1 MRFLRRVKADVRARK
16 NIETYVMALILLLFA
31 VVSVISDVVPEE
43 VKWAAVLAGLGVLLY
58 RATLPEQPR
67 GGRDVL
73 GDVLGDRAGFDDTP
87 VPRLFDGVRDV
98 RVFAPSAAN
107 LLSPYVCETLRTSV
121 LQRRDATVRVV
132 VLDPGQEE
140 AVRIARSQLDES
152 DDHQL
157 QSLPVALG
165 AMLERLARMR
175 GWVTPGKV
183 EYRLFPYNPGFSL
196 VLTDP
201 DDWQG
206 RAIVELHGAG
216 RSTFARM
223 HVDLTRE
230 RHERWYAYWVE
241 QFDYLW
247 ETARQVETPARE
259 PEDS

>member
-1 MRFLRRVKADVRARK
+1 MRLLRRIKSDVRARQ
-16 NIETYVMALILLLFA
+16 NIETYTMAFILLLFA
-31 VVSVISDVVPEE
+31 VVSVISDVVSEE
-43 VKWAAVLAGLGVLLY
+43 VKWAAVLAGIGVLLY

-73 GDVLGDRAGFDDTP
+73 GDRADFDDTP
-87 VPRLFDGVRDV
+87 VPSLFDGVRDV
-98 RVFAPSAAN
+98 RIFAPSAAN

-121 LQRRDATVRVV
+121 LRHPDARVRVV
-132 VLDPGQEE
+132 VLDLDRQDAIG
-140 AVRIARSQLDES
+140 IAREQLDES
-152 DDHQL
+152 DDHQI
-157 QSLPVALG
+157 QTLPVALG
-165 AMLERLARMR
+165 AVLERLGRMA
-175 GWVTPGKV
+175 GWKTPGKV

-201 DDWQG
+201 EAWQG

-247 ETARQVETPARE
+247 ETARQVEPTARV